1 MGWDCIR
8 FSLQMSLA
16 ILLMSSLDQSLA
28 KICSEATLHF
38 FLHSE
43 YLKIELI
50 FQSLLEKRKNS
61 VVLLVSNPV

>member
-1 MGWDCIR
+1 MEEREGDIACNQKI
-8 FSLQMSLA
+8 
-16 ILLMSSLDQSLA
+16 DQSLA